1 MQTLRAIEARE
12 TVRDVGSKRM
22 SNLERG
28 SREVDE
34 GVVDKAK
41 NWSVCPAS
49 RSGAVLGGWWWWL
62 FTGMSEKKKKKKGFL
77 FLGSRHARRPI
88 NLTIFHSLCSGY
100 PPGHWEWISAVV
112 DVAVN
117 GRLTSRPLQK
127 AAHPFP
133 IPQGTVWGAMA
144 VTRF

>member
-12 TVRDVGSKRM
+12 TSGMWGPS
-22 SNLERG
+22 ECQIW
-28 SREVDE
+28 REVDE
-34 GVVDKAK
+34 GWLTRRRTGPCALLPAVEPLLVV
-41 NWSVCPAS
+41 VVVVHG
-49 RSGAVLGGWWWWL
+49 RVR
-62 FTGMSEKKKKKKGFL
+62 KKRKKGFL
-77 FLGSRHARRPI
+77 FFGSRHARRPI

-127 AAHPFP
+127 SHPFSDSL
-133 IPQGTVWGAMA
+133 QETVWGAMA
-144 VTRF
+144 VTQF